1 VTLADDQAE
10 LLRALVRNGVE
21 FVVVGGVAAQ
31 LRGWSGATTDL
42 DIAVASE
49 ESNTAR
55 INRALEPTGIEPVT
69 SCLQSDCE
77 DLWKSGNPLTCRTST
92 GSWGSVMW
100 TANTANLR
108 LFRAD
113 VDRKWCRGPHQWPVT
128 GATQNRPWIAIR
140 TGCLTMSHFS
150 PGCEQRQDLP
160 SMATARQP

>member
-55 INRALEPTGIEPVT
+55 INRALAEVGLIKTDIGGLGT
-69 SCLQSDCE
+69 SFE
-77 DLWKSGNPLTCRTST
+77 TRYG
-92 GSWGSVMW
+92 
-100 TANTANLR
+100 R
-108 LFRAD
+108 LEIVRRAD
-113 VDRKWCRGPHQWPVT
+113 GIGKYDDWMRNATEMEFDRLTIIVA
-128 GATQNRPWIAIR
+128 ATDDIVRSKESSNREKDRAVLPAMR
-140 TGCLTMSHFS
+140 RDLGLTAD
-150 PGCEQRQDLP
+150 EQ
-160 SMATARQP
+160 